1 MVFPELDAGI
11 RLAHSLG
18 VRHISDYI
26 SLSASAGIAKL
37 QAPGNLIGHTLAE
50 LAGHRKGRLNVL
62 LIKRGGTLITVPHFQ
77 EVIQQHDELI
87 IVGADA
93 DIEDFCEHNP
103 DATSAERSTASAL

>member
-1 MVFPELDAGI
+1 
-11 RLAHSLG
+11 
-18 VRHISDYI
+18 
-26 SLSASAGIAKL
+26 
-37 QAPGNLIGHTLAE
+37 
-50 LAGHRKGRLNVL
+50 VL

-93 DIEDFCEHNP
+93 DIEEFCEHNP